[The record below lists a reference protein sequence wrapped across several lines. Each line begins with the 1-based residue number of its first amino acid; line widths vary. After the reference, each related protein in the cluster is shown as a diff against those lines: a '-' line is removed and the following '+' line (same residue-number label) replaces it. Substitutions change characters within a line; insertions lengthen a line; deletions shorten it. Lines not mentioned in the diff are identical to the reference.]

1 MFVLRMAV
9 PAAAIIGIAL
19 VQRIREMEKGEAE
32 DAKRY

>member
-9 PAAAIIGIAL
+9 PAAAIMDIAL
-19 VQRIREMEKGEAE
+19 VQRIRELEKGEAE